1 MKKISQIVS
10 IVLCGIFFSGCAELL
25 YSGIALGVAGIVGA
39 GYGINYAVE
48 KSKKA
53 TAQEKIDCENFESAN
68 LAKLQKDIK
77 SYESYKRNIKILDEK
92 KGKLS
97 NEFSDEFYCSVLEV
111 TSTTVSDKS
120 FAVNGSGVNDFSVKI
135 TKELYNAQKVKE
147 GEVIEKDIKITAYSL
162 EKVSGVYYDGY
173 IYKPDS
179 PYIKKIRNQ
188 YENIKKDLKK
198 NFRNNLPCFEM
209 NRKTYCDG
217 DLVNIWGGNG
227 QAMLRVT
234 KSSYGTVRYKLYL
247 YNGVPITEAHYE
259 VMNQFE
265 MNPPEVIGNHDL
277 NAQLNDGKAPLEY
290 TLRLSD
296 IKTFKEW

>member
-10 IVLCGIFFSGCAELL
+10 IALCGIFFSGCVELL

-53 TAQEKIDCENFESAN
+53 TAQEKIDCENFEGAN
-68 LAKLQKDIK
+68 LAKLEKDMIAYK
-77 SYESYKRNIKILDEK
+77 SYKRNIKILDEK

-97 NEFSDEFYCSVLEV
+97 NEFSDEFYCNVLEV
-111 TSTTVSDKS
+111 TSTTASDKL
-120 FAVNGSGVNDFSVKI
+120 FAVNGGGVNDFSVKV
-135 TKELYNAQKVKE
+135 TKELYTAQKTKE
-147 GEVIEKDIKITAYSL
+147 GKVIEKDIKITAYSL

-179 PYIKKIRNQ
+179 LYIKKMRNQ
-188 YENIKKDLKK
+188 HENFKKNLEN
-198 NFRNNLPCFEM
+198 NFRNNLPCFEL
-209 NRKTYCDG
+209 NRKRYCDG
-217 DLVNIWGGNG
+217 DLVNIWGGM
-227 QAMLRVT
+227 QMLRVVE
-234 KSSYGTVRYKLYL
+234 SGYGMVDYRLYL
-247 YNGVPITEAHYE
+247 YGEGQPVIEASYDF
-259 VMNQFE
+259 MKQFK

-277 NAQLNDGKAPLEY
+277 NRELEKSEVPSER